1 MRSKS
6 FVCLAIATLF
16 LALPAAGQLQENAA
30 GPLTIPEDF
39 MPPGNLYDND
49 VSDGITSLATQDS
62 DGTFFAR
69 SADDFTIDNA
79 AQGCESG
86 MFEITE
92 VRVQAT
98 QQNAAPQA
106 WGFDFY
112 DGDATSPLPTNAAVP
127 IATLAETGQVNLGP
141 FGATTSLFEVA
152 FAGAGTILNGDTIYW
167 VAPFGTDG
175 AANAG
180 GFNNF
185 FASSLGAAGTV
196 ANSQIIAPDAGVP
209 VWTAVDAVI
218 GPPALAFSFAIDG
231 FCLAPETPTIAIPT
245 LNSWGLLLLIGL
257 LAAVSMFF
265 LARTRR
271 V

>member
-6 FVCLAIATLF
+6 FACLAIAALF
-16 LALPAAGQLQENAA
+16 MALPAAGQPVNHDNA
-30 GPLTIPEDF
+30 GPLGIPDDF
-39 MPPGNLYDND
+39 APPGNLYDND
-49 VSDGITSLATQDS
+49 VSNGTTSLASQDS
-62 DGTFFAR
+62 DGAFNIR
-69 SADDFTIDNA
+69 SADDFTIDGA
-79 AQGCESG
+79 GCDSG
-86 MFEITE
+86 MFEITGI
-92 VRVQAT
+92 RAQIT
-98 QQNAAPQA
+98 QNDAASQPIA
-106 WGFDFY
+106 FELY

-127 IATLAETGQVNLGP
+127 VAGPFAEVSRTNLGP
-141 FGATTSLFEVA
+141 FGALTLYEIA
-152 FAGAGTILNGDTIYW
+152 FDTPGAILDGDTIYW
-167 VAPFGTDG
+167 TAAFGTDG

-185 FASSLGAAGTV
+185 YAASNGAVGTTPNAQIFSPDFGIPTWV
-196 ANSQIIAPDAGVP
+196 AVE
-209 VWTAVDAVI
+209 TVI
-218 GPPALAFSFAIDG
+218 GGPALAYSFAIDG